1 MAFEGGAHTGRGVCS
16 ASMVLVAREL
26 AVSRPAEIGL
36 RDDHASLGWRSINE
50 QLNRVANGV
59 HTFNLGGPRRVAVFA
74 ENGHETVMVHLGAAF
89 AGAST
94 VPVNFHLGVDE
105 VEYILRDSK
114 SEVMFVSPETAER
127 GLEAAARVG
136 ISRVIGWRCD
146 PSEGLTSWT
155 AWLAENDTTEP
166 PTALAPQP
174 NLMYTSGTTGRPKGV
189 DLPPTMFSGGAS
201 MDEWVERL
209 RVNRF
214 ATFGTHITVGPLY
227 HTGPLQ
233 AVRLLAIGIPV
244 HVLSKFD
251 AENTLRAID
260 HSRAETTVMV
270 PTHFVRL
277 LALPDEVKARYNVSS
292 LKLVAHTGAACP
304 VDVKRRM
311 IEWFGPVFMDAYGS
325 TEVGTV
331 CSIGSEEWM
340 THQGSVGRTLP
351 PFERCFAVD
360 DNDNEL
366 PPGEEGRLYF
376 VDTTGRGLV
385 YPDDPVKTAAAHLR
399 PGVFTIG
406 EIGYVDP
413 DGYVYLTDRSSDMIV
428 SGGVNIYPAEAEQVL
443 IEHPGVLDVAVIG
456 VPDAEMGEAVKALVI
471 ARDPA
476 NPPDVVDLIGFCR
489 ARLAGYKCPRTID
502 FVDTIGRNTMGKVN
516 KRKLRAP
523 YWPTD
528 RTIG

>member
-1 MAFEGGAHTGRGVCS
+1 
-16 ASMVLVAREL
+16 MVLVAREL
-26 AVSRPAEIGL
+26 ASSRPAEIGL

-59 HTFNLGGPRRVAVFA
+59 TALGLTGPRRVAVFA
-74 ENGHETVMVHLGAAF
+74 ENGHEPVLAHLGAAF

-114 SEVMFVSPETAER
+114 AEAVFASPETVDRA
-127 GLEAAARVG
+127 LEAAARVG
-136 ISRVIGWRCD
+136 ITHVIAWR
-146 PSEGLTSWT
+146 SVAAEGVTQWPE
-155 AWLAENDTTEP
+155 WLAGNDAGEP
-166 PTALAPQP
+166 DINLAPQP

-189 DLPPTMFSGGAS
+189 DLPPTMFAGGAT
-201 MDEWVERL
+201 MNEWVERL
-209 RVNRF
+209 RANRF
-214 ATFGTHITVGPLY
+214 ANYGTHITVGPLY

-244 HVLSKFD
+244 RVLGKFD
-251 AENTLRAID
+251 AEATLRAID
-260 HSRAETTVMV
+260 QSRAETTVMV

-277 LALPDEVKARYNVSS
+277 LALPDEVKARYDVSS
-292 LKLVAHTGAACP
+292 MKLVAHTGAACP
-304 VDVKRRM
+304 IDVKRRM

-331 CSIGSEEWM
+331 CSISSPEWLE
-340 THQGSVGRTLP
+340 HPGSVGRTIP

-360 DNDNEL
+360 EDDTEL

-376 VDTTGRGLV
+376 VDSTGRGLI

-399 PGVFTIG
+399 QGVFTIG
-406 EIGYVDP
+406 EIGYVDA

-443 IEHPGVLDVAVIG
+443 IEHPDVLDVAVIG

-471 ARDPA
+471 PRDAA
-476 NPPDVVDLIGFCR
+476 NPPVADALVAFCR
-489 ARLAGYKCPRTID
+489 SRLAGYKCPRT
-502 FVDTIGRNTMGKVN
+502 VDMVDSIGRNTMGKVN